1 MKRLSLILT
10 SILLGLSLQAQTN
23 PVTAFTGTLKGKCA
37 TFSYT
42 YSMTG
47 QMPLTGSGEIRFQN
61 DSFIMKGDDLE
72 IYCDGTT
79 RWTIDTAAEECYIES
94 ISAGEIDIEA
104 NPAMIVGNVAK
115 AFKFESSSPATFKG
129 RKVTGA
135 VLSPKSQGGNIQG
148 VTLYLS
154 GNKPEGALIKLRDG
168 SKLEITIS
176 GFTLHPQESAAV
188 FRFNTAKLNNNYIL
202 TDLR

>member
-47 QMPLTGSGEIRFQN
+47 RMPLTGSGEIRFQN

-94 ISAGEIDIEA
+94 VSAGEIDIEA

-135 VLSPKSQGGNIQG
+135 VLSPKSQGGSIQG

-176 GFTLHPQESAAV
+176 GFTLHPQESATV
-188 FRFNTAKLNNNYIL
+188 FKYNTAKLNNNYIL

>member
-94 ISAGEIDIEA
+94 VSAGEIDIEA

-135 VLSPKSQGGNIQG
+135 ILSPKSQGGNIQG

>member
-1 MKRLSLILT
+1 MKRLSIIF
-10 SILLGLSLQAQTN
+10 SILFLSLSLQAQNSAITSFTN
-23 PVTAFTGTLKGKCA
+23 SMKGKCA

-47 QMPLTGSGEIRFQN
+47 QMPLTGGGEIRFQN

-72 IYCDGTT
+72 IYCDGKT
-79 RWTIDTAAEECYIES
+79 RWTIDTSAEECYIES
-94 ISAGEIDIEA
+94 VAAGEIDIEA
-104 NPAMIVGNVAK
+104 NPAMIVGNVDK
-115 AFKFESSSPATFKG
+115 ALKFESSSPTTFKG

-135 VLSPKSQGGNIQG
+135 VLSPKSQGGSIQN

-176 GFTLHPQESAAV
+176 GFTLHPQENAAV
-188 FRFNTAKLNNNYIL
+188 FKFNTAKLNKNYIL